1 MHTLSY
7 TSYEVFARAYYASD
21 LLFIVTIYLAKLSL
35 ILFIMRLTPSYKT
48 LYFCYGFVVALTL
61 WMLGTVFLLAFQCP
75 LPQPWDFMPLR
86 LEKCAVDIARLYF
99 SIGAVDILT
108 DLIVIVTPAV
118 IVWNVQISRRQRF
131 TVIGVFSSRLAVCI
145 CSALLLASLPTFL
158 KSRDRSWE
166 AVRPQTWRQVVQCL
180 SIITACIPC
189 LRPFLASLESGFMDS
204 SMQGV
209 IGRTY
214 GGDSSERGG
223 KKKGPNSSP
232 LTSFAAGSHR
242 AIIVPRNLKSSFD
255 IEKAKSDKTASS
267 TIWAGSV
274 LSPRSLALSAPR
286 GSVILDSGG
295 VSSSGPKNHS
305 CNCLPLPPRTSAES
319 QRDHTR
325 PHKIH
330 GRKGRS
336 TDSINVLASRK
347 SGRLSENTQAQ
358 RANESFIR
366 ETREVIISIEREG
379 SRLIDGS
386 VYTPG
391 SATSSTPVTETPH
404 FLQEHSG
411 YCLS

>member
-1 MHTLSY
+1 M
-7 TSYEVFARAYYASD
+7 
-21 LLFIVTIYLAKLSL
+21 

-48 LYFCYGFVVALTL
+48 LYFCYGFIVAITM

-86 LEKCAVDIARLYF
+86 LEKCTVDIARLYF

-131 TVIGVFSSRLAVCI
+131 TVIGVFGSRLAVCI

-166 AVRPQTWRQVVQCL
+166 AVRPQMWRQVVQCL

-214 GGDSSERGG
+214 GGDSSERSGE
-223 KKKGPNSSP
+223 KGPNSFA
-232 LTSFAAGSHR
+232 LTSFAAGGRR
-242 AIIVPRNLKSSFD
+242 AIIVPRNSKSSLD
-255 IEKAKSDKTASS
+255 IERNKPDKIASS
-267 TIWAGSV
+267 AIWAGSV

-286 GSVILDSGG
+286 GSVTLDSGG
-295 VSSSGPKNHS
+295 VSYSGPQNHS
-305 CNCLPLPPRTSAES
+305 CSCLPLPPRKSAES
-319 QRDHTR
+319 QRDYTGPHT
-325 PHKIH
+325 IH
-330 GRKGRS
+330 GRNGRS
-336 TDSINVLASRK
+336 TDSIDVLASRK
-347 SGRLSENTQAQ
+347 TRGLNEHPQVRST
-358 RANESFIR
+358 NESFIR
-366 ETREVIISIEREG
+366 ETREVIISIERQG
-379 SRLIDGS
+379 SRLVDS
-386 VYTPG
+386 TVYTHG
-391 SATSSTPVTETPH
+391 STTSSTADTETPH